1 MDFAII
7 WTSFAILSTITTL
20 IVYALVIPSRISKL
34 PEPEREAAYNRS
46 RTRFY
51 FAQLVWL
58 SAVLVTGII
67 IGNLGLI
74 LFTIFG
80 FCWTYL
86 AFTIYFIL
94 KSDEIVKMDARQ
106 RYKENVKDVAQLF
119 AFAVFIGVVVLIIN
133 SGNAAR
139 EAENAQYD
147 QVVTYHLNTDGNKL
161 DGESRT
167 LPISNLHTSNNGYTY
182 SWLERKTD
190 GSLVPVSVIRESN
203 DLFEVTLKDDLPAT
217 DTEARV
223 ERIVDYKVKGAD
235 VAAGKEICGVKDAY
249 GYDRFFHALPAC
261 EDGKTAAKFIK
272 SYTIIHI
279 PAGSAEKMVLVT
291 N

>member
-1 MDFAII
+1 MDFAYI
-7 WTSFAILSTITTL
+7 WVSFAILSLAATG
-20 IVYALVIPSRISKL
+20 IVYAWAIPSRISKL

-46 RTRFY
+46 RVRFY

-58 SAVLVTGII
+58 AIVLGTGII

-74 LFTIFG
+74 LFSIFG

-86 AFTIYFIL
+86 AFAIYFIL
-94 KSDEIVKMDARQ
+94 KSNEIVKMDARQ
-106 RYKENVKDVAQLF
+106 RYYSNVKDIALLF
-119 AFAVFIGVVVLIIN
+119 AFAVFTGVAALVIN
-133 SGNAAR
+133 SSNAAR

-161 DGESRT
+161 DGEPHT
-167 LPISNLHTSNNGYTY
+167 LPISNLRTSNNGYTY

-190 GSLVPVSVIRESN
+190 GSLVPVSVNREN
-203 DLFEVTLKDDLPAT
+203 NELFEVTLRDDLPAT

-223 ERIVDYKVKGAD
+223 ERFVDYKVRGAD

-261 EDGKTAAKFIK
+261 DDGKTAAKFIK

>member
-1 MDFAII
+1 MDFAYI
-7 WTSFAILSTITTL
+7 WVSFATLSLVATG
-20 IVYALVIPSRISKL
+20 IVYAWVIPTRISKL

-58 SAVLVTGII
+58 AIVLGTGII

-74 LFTIFG
+74 LFSIVG

-106 RYKENVKDVAQLF
+106 RYKENVKDVALLF
-119 AFAVFIGVVVLIIN
+119 AFAVFTGVTVLIIN
-133 SGNAAR
+133 DSNAAR

-161 DGESRT
+161 EGEPHT
-167 LPISNLHTSNNGYTY
+167 LPISNLRTSNNGYTY

-190 GSLVPVSVIRESN
+190 GSLVPVSVNREN
-203 DLFEVTLKDDLPAT
+203 NELFEVTLRDDLPAP

-223 ERIVDYKVKGAD
+223 ERIVDYSVKGAD

-279 PAGSAEKMVLVT
+279 PAGSAEKILQAT

>member
-1 MDFAII
+1 MDFAYI
-7 WTSFAILSTITTL
+7 WVSFAILSLIATG
-20 IVYALVIPSRISKL
+20 IVYAWVIPTRISKL

-58 SAVLVTGII
+58 AIVLGAGII

-74 LFTIFG
+74 LFSIFG

-86 AFTIYFIL
+86 AFVIYFFY
-94 KSDEIVKMDARQ
+94 KSDEIVKMDAHQ
-106 RYKENVKDVAQLF
+106 RYKENVKDVARLF
-119 AFAVFIGVVVLIIN
+119 AFAAFTGVVALVIN
-133 SGNAAR
+133 SSNAAR

-161 DGESRT
+161 EGESRT
-167 LPISNLHTSNNGYTY
+167 LPISNLRTSNNGYTY

-190 GSLVPVSVIRESN
+190 GSLVPVSVNRDNNE
-203 DLFEVTLKDDLPAT
+203 LFEVTLRDDLPST

-223 ERIVDYKVKGAD
+223 ERFVDYKVKGAD

-279 PAGSAEKMVLVT
+279 PAGSAEKILQAG

>member
-1 MDFAII
+1 MDFTYI
-7 WTSFAILSTITTL
+7 WVSFAILSLAATG
-20 IVYALVIPSRISKL
+20 IVYAWVIPTRINKL

-46 RTRFY
+46 RKRFY
-51 FAQLVWL
+51 YVQLVWL
-58 SAVLVTGII
+58 AIVLGTGII

-74 LFTIFG
+74 LFSIVG

-86 AFTIYFIL
+86 AFAIYFIL

-106 RYKENVKDVAQLF
+106 RYKENVKDVALLF
-119 AFAVFIGVVVLIIN
+119 AFAVFTGVTALIIN
-133 SGNAAR
+133 DSNAAR

-161 DGESRT
+161 EGEPHT
-167 LPISNLHTSNNGYTY
+167 LPISNLRTSNNGYTY
-182 SWLERKTD
+182 SWLERKED
-190 GSLVPVSVIRESN
+190 GTLVPVSVNREN
-203 DLFEVTLKDDLPAT
+203 NELFEVTLRDDLPAT

-223 ERIVDYKVKGAD
+223 ERIVDYSVKGAD

-279 PAGSAEKMVLVT
+279 PAGSAEKILQAT

>member
-1 MDFAII
+1 MDFAYI
-7 WTSFAILSTITTL
+7 WIGFAILSLATTG
-20 IVYALVIPSRISKL
+20 IVYAWVIPTRISKL
-34 PEPEREAAYNRS
+34 PEPEQEATCNRS
-46 RTRFY
+46 RKRFY
-51 FAQLVWL
+51 YVQLVWL
-58 SAVLVTGII
+58 TAVLATGII
-67 IGNLGLI
+67 ISNIGLI
-74 LFTIFG
+74 LFSIFG

-86 AFTIYFIL
+86 AFAIYFFY
-94 KSDEIVKMDARQ
+94 KSDEIDKMDARQ
-106 RYKENVKDVAQLF
+106 RYKENVKDVVLLF
-119 AFAVFIGVVVLIIN
+119 VFAVITGVVALCIN
-133 SGNAAR
+133 ADNAAR

-147 QVVTYHLNTDGNKL
+147 QVATYHLNTDGNKL
-161 DGESRT
+161 EGEPRT
-167 LPISNLHTSNNGYTY
+167 LPISNLRTSNNGYTY

-190 GSLVPVSVIRESN
+190 GSLVPVSVNRENN

-279 PAGSAEKMVLVT
+279 PAGSAEKILQAT

>member
-1 MDFAII
+1 MDFAYI
-7 WTSFAILSTITTL
+7 WVSFATLSLVATG
-20 IVYALVIPSRISKL
+20 IVYAWVIPTRISKL

-58 SAVLVTGII
+58 AIVLGAGII

-74 LFTIFG
+74 LFSIVG

-106 RYKENVKDVAQLF
+106 RYKENVKDVALLF
-119 AFAVFIGVVVLIIN
+119 AFAVFTGVMTLIIN

-161 DGESRT
+161 EGEPHT
-167 LPISNLHTSNNGYTY
+167 LPISNLRTSNNGYTY

-190 GSLVPVSVIRESN
+190 GSLVPVSVNREN
-203 DLFEVTLKDDLPAT
+203 NELFEVTLRDDLPAT

-223 ERIVDYKVKGAD
+223 ERIVDYKVKGAE
-235 VAAGKEICGVKDAY
+235 VASGKEICGVKDAY

-279 PAGSAEKMVLVT
+279 PAGSAEKILQET

>member
-1 MDFAII
+1 MDFAYI
-7 WTSFAILSTITTL
+7 WISFAILSLIATG
-20 IVYALVIPSRISKL
+20 IVYAWGIPSRIRNL
-34 PEPEREAAYNRS
+34 PEAKQEAAYNRA
-46 RTRFY
+46 RKRFY
-51 FAQLVWL
+51 YVQLVWL
-58 SAVLVTGII
+58 AAVLVTGITI
-67 IGNLGLI
+67 SNLGLI
-74 LFTIFG
+74 LFFVFG
-80 FCWTYL
+80 LGWTYL
-86 AFTIYFIL
+86 AFAIYFFC
-94 KSDEIVKMDARQ
+94 KTDEIVKIDARQ
-106 RYKENVKDVAQLF
+106 RYKENVKDVVLLF
-119 AFAVFIGVVVLIIN
+119 AFAIFTGVGALCIN
-133 SGNAAR
+133 ADNAAR

-161 DGESRT
+161 EGEPRT
-167 LPISNLHTSNNGYTY
+167 LPISNLRTSNNGYTY

-190 GSLVPVSVIRESN
+190 GSLVPVSVNRENN

-223 ERIVDYKVKGAD
+223 ERFVDYKVKGAD

-279 PAGSAEKMVLVT
+279 PAGSAEKILQAT